1 MKKEKN
7 GLKKTKKKKIA
18 VVLFNLGGPDCP
30 AAVRPFLFN
39 LFNDPDIIGVPWP
52 ARPLL
57 AGLISSLRA
66 PTARKIYAHLG
77 GGSPLLANT
86 RSQAESLSRLLSEE
100 NDDYRVFISMRYWG
114 PGSNEAAQG
123 VRDFGPDQT
132 VLLPLYPQFSK
143 TTTGSS
149 HKDWARAARKAGLE
163 SPTTAI
169 CCYPTALGMVAQQA
183 ARIRAALC
191 GLGSDPGRGLEGQG
205 TGGGTGLAAQPR
217 VLFSAHGLPKRIV
230 AGGDPYQW
238 QVEQTAAAIVSE
250 LKDTPE
256 TPPFDSVV
264 CYQSRVG
271 PMEWI
276 GPSTKEEIS
285 RAGEDR
291 APVIV
296 LPVAFVSEHSET
308 LVELD
313 IEYRRFAEE
322 QGVKTYVRLPTLATA
337 GPFIADLKKLV
348 AKAAGSDDP
357 VCSREG
363 QRLCPQRLVHCPL

>member
-1 MKKEKN
+1 
-7 GLKKTKKKKIA
+7 
-18 VVLFNLGGPDCP
+18 
-30 AAVRPFLFN
+30 
-39 LFNDPDIIGVPWP
+39 
-52 ARPLL
+52 
-57 AGLISSLRA
+57 
-66 PTARKIYAHLG
+66 
-77 GGSPLLANT
+77 
-86 RSQAESLSRLLSEE
+86 LLSEE

-123 VRDFGPDQT
+123 VLDFGPDQV

-149 HKDWARAARKAGLE
+149 YKDWARAARAAGLE
-163 SPTTAI
+163 TPATGI
-169 CCYPTALGMVAQQA
+169 CCYPTAPGMVAQQA
-183 ARIRAALC
+183 ARIRGALC
-191 GLGSDPGRGLEGQG
+191 DLGGGPGRGPEGRG
-205 TGGGTGLAAQPR
+205 PGGGMGRAARPR
-217 VLFSAHGLPKRIV
+217 VLFSAHGLPKRII

-238 QVEQTAAAIVSE
+238 QVEQTVAAIASE
-250 LKDTPE
+250 LKDTPG
-256 TPPFDSVV
+256 TPPFDSSV

-276 GPSTKEEIS
+276 GPSTMEEIS
-285 RAGEDR
+285 RAGEDG

-322 QGVKTYVRLPTLATA
+322 RGVKTYVRLPALATA
-337 GPFIADLKKLV
+337 GPFMADLKKLV
-348 AKAAGSDDP
+348 AKAAGSNDP

-363 QRLCPQRLVHCPL
+363 QGRCPQRLIHCPLWGESAKL